1 MAEKN
6 AAPKRKQTAI
16 VLNTTQKQQKM
27 EFCEVKKFM
36 LSLSHSNSSRKLISH
51 KNEQYTKL

>member
-6 AAPKRKQTAI
+6 AAQKNCKKQTAI

-27 EFCEVKKFM
+27 EFCEVKKIYT
-36 LSLSHSNSSRKLISH
+36 HPISF
-51 KNEQYTKL
+51 KQFKKANFT